1 MNERIKALRE
11 TSLNTQARLY
21 MERADIM
28 TDAYKTYEGTV
39 SIPEMRAIAF
49 REFMSKKTLYIGDGE
64 LIVGEKGD
72 GPQAAPTFP
81 ELCCHTLEDM
91 HVMND
96 RELINFKVSEADLK
110 LQEEKIIPYWKERS
124 IRAKILEAMTPEW
137 KDCYESGIFTE
148 FMPGCFGQS
157 GFPQ

>member
-1 MNERIKALRE
+1 MNERIRALRE

-110 LQEEKIIPYWKERS
+110 
-124 IRAKILEAMTPEW
+124 
-137 KDCYESGIFTE
+137 
-148 FMPGCFGQS
+148 
-157 GFPQ
+157 